1 MIKKVDIKQLEVG
14 MYVEKIDLAWTDH
27 PFLRNSFLI
36 KTRETIKKLSDAGI
50 HNFYIDTSKGL
61 DAYNAPTEKQV
72 LKEIEEKIINVVSDK
87 ESEGKVKKVPGYK
100 KTSIYNEINNAKKIF
115 RETTGIIRDVMLDA
129 RLGRKVE
136 VERLKPAI
144 EEVSSSLLR
153 CPDALLSLSRI
164 KHKDDYTF
172 EHCVSVSAIQVS
184 FSAYLNMNE
193 QDIYNSCIGGFLHDI
208 GKIMM
213 PDYILNKPAKLN
225 DEEFRIMKSH
235 VVETK
240 KILDE
245 IPGIEEIA
253 KQIAYQHHER
263 YDGSGYPLG
272 LKGEQISQ
280 AGKIAAICD
289 VYDAITS
296 NRIYH
301 KGITPHAA
309 LGKLLEW
316 SDFNFDKRLVEQFIR
331 FIGIYPVGTLVKLES
346 GLVGVV
352 VEQNNGAASS
362 LFPIIKIFYSS
373 KYGRYINEYHIDLS
387 KESFNNK
394 IVSVISGEEI
404 NINPINLL

>member
-1 MIKKVDIKQLEVG
+1 MIKKVDIKQLKVG

-27 PFLRNSFLI
+27 PFIRNSFLI
-36 KTRETIKKLSDAGI
+36 KTMETIKKLSDAGV
-50 HNFYIDTSKGL
+50 HTVYIDTSKGL

-72 LKEIEEKIINVVSDK
+72 LKEIEKKIINVVSDK
-87 ESEGKVKKVPGYK
+87 EYERKVRKVHSYK
-100 KTSIYNEINNAKKIF
+100 KTSIYKEINDAKKIF
-115 RETTGIIRDVMLDA
+115 RETTGIIRDIMLDA
-129 RLGRKVE
+129 RLRGKVE

-193 QDIYNSCIGGFLHDI
+193 QDIYNSCIGCFLHDI

-213 PDYILNKPAKLN
+213 PDYILNKPEKLN

-245 IPGIEEIA
+245 VPGIEEIA

-263 YDGSGYPLG
+263 CDGSGYPLG

-296 NRIYH
+296 DRIYH
-301 KGITPHAA
+301 KGIPPHTA

-346 GLVGVV
+346 GLVGVCQV
-352 VEQNNGAASS
+352 FCVNSHFRP
-362 LFPIIKIFYSS
+362 LFF
-373 KYGRYINEYHIDLS
+373 
-387 KESFNNK
+387 
-394 IVSVISGEEI
+394 
-404 NINPINLL
+404 